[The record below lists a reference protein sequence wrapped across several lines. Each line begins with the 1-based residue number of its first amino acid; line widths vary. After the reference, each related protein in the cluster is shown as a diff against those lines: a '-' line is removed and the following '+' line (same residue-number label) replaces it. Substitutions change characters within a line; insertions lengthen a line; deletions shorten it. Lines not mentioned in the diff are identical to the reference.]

1 MNATVTPAEESSDLR
16 LVLPGR
22 STPAGSGWDWLKG
35 GWDLFIRAPL
45 MWIISLVLV
54 FVCVVA
60 LALVPLLGQVA
71 VHLLQPVILA
81 GFMVACR
88 SLERG
93 GDFELDHLL
102 AGFKKNFG
110 NLVVVGLLFL
120 VGEIVILLFF
130 LAFLVFTV
138 GTAFLMGSS
147 DQILATIMAAGLTIA
162 LGGLIALA
170 LLLPLMAA
178 YWFAPVLVVMHD
190 LPPLEAMKAS
200 FFACFANFIPFLVYS
215 ILMIPL
221 FILAA
226 IPFGLGFLVVVPM
239 TIASIYVSYREI
251 FTEEEAPAPAKPT
264 FA

>member
-35 GWDLFIRAPL
+35 GWDLFVRAPL
-45 MWIISLVLV
+45 MWIIS
-54 FVCVVA
+54 
-60 LALVPLLGQVA
+60 
-71 VHLLQPVILA
+71 
-81 GFMVACR
+81 
-88 SLERG
+88 
-93 GDFELDHLL
+93 
-102 AGFKKNFG
+102 
-110 NLVVVGLLFL
+110 
-120 VGEIVILLFF
+120 
-130 LAFLVFTV
+130 
-138 GTAFLMGSS
+138 
-147 DQILATIMAAGLTIA
+147 QILATLMARCLSIA
-162 LGGLIALA
+162 LGGLTALA

-226 IPFGLGFLVVVPM
+226 IPFGL
-239 TIASIYVSYREI
+239 
-251 FTEEEAPAPAKPT
+251 
-264 FA
+264 